1 VALTPG
7 RLHWLPPHPAS
18 GQPHRRGEAEVP
30 AVRQRDAYLVHH
42 LVHRRPVFLARRSCH
57 DLRRARWDAAGYLT
71 VDRPVLQV
79 GGEIIEGKPK
89 SRDGARRIW
98 LDADTV
104 TLLRAHRKAQL
115 ADRLR
120 ASSAWQDHDL
130 VFCRAD
136 GSPWTPDYV
145 THRFRKLAE
154 AAGVPVI
161 KLHEGR
167 HSATSLQRDAEVD
180 PEIRRKTMGHADAA
194 MTSHYT
200 HIEAEAHRA
209 AAEAVAR
216 LVEEAG
222 S

>member
-1 VALTPG
+1 VTASQNPNPNTAAQSPVASRSGHPPMAASQSTVQTTAVVTRKRPG
-7 RLHWLPPHPAS
+7 WR
-18 GQPHRRGEAEVP
+18 EV
-30 AVRQRDAYLVHH
+30 
-42 LVHRRPVFLARRSCH
+42 
-57 DLRRARWDAAGYLT
+57 
-71 VDRPVLQV
+71 
-79 GGEIIEGKPK
+79 IEGKPK
-89 SRDGARRIW
+89 SRAGDRRIW
-98 LDADTV
+98 LDATTV
-104 TLLRAHRKAQL
+104 ALLKAHRKVQL

-120 ASSAWQDHDL
+120 ASSAWQDNDL
-130 VFCRAD
+130 MFCRAD

-145 THRFRKLAE
+145 THRFRKLAV

-167 HSATSLQRDAEVD
+167 HSAASLQRDAEVD
-180 PEIRRKTMGHADAA
+180 PETRRKTMGHADQA

-216 LVEEAG
+216 LVDGAG